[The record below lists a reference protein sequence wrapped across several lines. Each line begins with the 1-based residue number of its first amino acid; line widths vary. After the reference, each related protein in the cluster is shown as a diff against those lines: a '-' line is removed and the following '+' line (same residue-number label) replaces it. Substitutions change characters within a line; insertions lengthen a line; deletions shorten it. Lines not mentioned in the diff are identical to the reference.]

1 MIECIVTLLD
11 HKILRIGITRVV
23 TEYQA
28 QILVDEQGKRLV
40 VDFPDGVNSSVQYG
54 NGVKAH
60 AVYLSQYQLLPYK
73 RIEEYF
79 SIPLSSGTLVRFN
92 QQAAQL
98 LEQTG
103 ATDKIKT
110 VLKDAPLLHV
120 DETGINIGG
129 KRQWLHCASSP

>member
-1 MIECIVTLLD
+1 
-11 HKILRIGITRVV
+11 
-23 TEYQA
+23 
-28 QILVDEQGKRLV
+28 
-40 VDFPDGVNSSVQYG
+40 
-54 NGVKAH
+54 
-60 AVYLSQYQLLPYK
+60 LSQYQLLPYK